1 MIIKQADLF
10 YGLNHN
16 FIKDLMAIA
25 SRTSCVKGDVI
36 FRSNE
41 PATHFYILIQGCVRL
56 RLDHAGRE
64 VFTSCRIGEIFG
76 WSSLIGR
83 QSYSASAE
91 CMETAAL
98 LKIDR
103 QQFQTILEK
112 DLFSGLLFFKQLAAA
127 LGGRLI
133 QLYERE
139 TQTAPA
145 ASSPSEGAAV

>member
-1 MIIKQADLF
+1 
-10 YGLNHN
+10 
-16 FIKDLMAIA
+16 
-25 SRTSCVKGDVI
+25 
-36 FRSNE
+36 
-41 PATHFYILIQGCVRL
+41 
-56 RLDHAGRE
+56 
-64 VFTSCRIGEIFG
+64 
-76 WSSLIGR
+76 
-83 QSYSASAE
+83 
-91 CMETAAL
+91 METAAL